1 MTKLTNEPSPDTLNA
16 WDRSHQL
23 HPWAAMDAWQESDYH
38 PIDSA
43 DGIYLWDADGKR
55 YIDGPG
61 GMWCV
66 QIGYG
71 RREMAEAISDQV
83 MKLPYTSP
91 WTTTTDPSTILAK
104 KIADRAPGDLNNV
117 FFTTGGSTAVDTALR
132 TMHFMNNALGR
143 HDKKIVIARE
153 KGYHGSTYLA
163 STVTGKERDKSRFDV
178 EKRLVR
184 FLPDINPYIRP
195 EGMSV
200 AEWCDV
206 KVADLENTIAE
217 VGAENIGAFI
227 AEPILCSGGV
237 IVPPE
242 GYHKRTLEICR
253 AHDILYISDEVVTAF
268 GRLGHWFAS
277 EDVFGITPDIITC
290 AKGLTSGYLPL
301 GACIISDAVMERMTG
316 PDENVLF
323 SNGYTYSGHP
333 VCCVAALKNI
343 EIIEREHILEHV
355 RAITPYFQKRLR
367 APGAVRHCRRR
378 SRDGAAGVH
387 SGPARHARNVAGGRA
402 QAGGVVGCGLR
413 KAGAVGAAF
422 DQYGGLFAAVDHHDR
437 AGGRDVRYPG
447 RSLGRGRG
455 ADDADVT
462 DVDFYSHWFELRS
475 DRVFAPGMQC
485 QVVSRC
491 AEIVSGAKTRID
503 RGGDQPGRFG
513 IADEGDAMSD
523 HARKRTTYRKGRV
536 RGYGG

>member
-1 MTKLTNEPSPDTLNA
+1 MTTLQRDLKNEPSAETLNE
-16 WDRSHQL
+16 WDRTHQL

-38 PIDSA
+38 PIERA
-43 DGIYLWDADGKR
+43 EGIYLWDADGKR

-71 RREMAEAISDQV
+71 RKEMASAISDQV
-83 MKLPYTSP
+83 LTLPYTSP
-91 WTTTTDPSTILAK
+91 WTTTTDPSTLLAK
-104 KIADRAPGDLNNV
+104 KIADLAPGDLNNV

-132 TMHFMNNALGR
+132 TMHFMNNALAR
-143 HDKKIVIARE
+143 TDKKIVIARE

-178 EKRLVR
+178 ESRLVR

-200 AEWCDV
+200 ADWCDA
-206 KVADLENTIAE
+206 KVADLESLIAE
-217 VGAENIGAFI
+217 VGPENVGAFI

-242 GYHKRTLEICR
+242 GYHRRTLEICR
-253 AHDILYISDEVVTAF
+253 KHDILYISDEVVTAF

-301 GACIISDAVMERMTG
+301 GACIISDSVMERMTG

-333 VCCVAALKNI
+333 VCCAAALKNI
-343 EIIEREHILEHV
+343 EIMERERILEHV
-355 RAITPYFQKRLR
+355 RQITPHFQERL
-367 APGAVRHCRRR
+367 
-378 SRDGAAGVH
+378 
-387 SGPARHARNVAGGRA
+387 HALDRYPI
-402 QAGGVVGCGLR
+402 VG
-413 KAGAVGAAF
+413 
-422 DQYGGLFAAVDHHDR
+422 
-437 AGGRDVRYPG
+437 DVRGMGLLGCIQGRPDTPG
-447 RSLGRGRG
+447 TSLAAERKLGALLDEACEKRGLLVRPLINM
-455 ADDADVT
+455 AVFSPPLVIT
-462 DVDFYSHWFELRS
+462 EEQVDEMYGILEEALEE
-475 DRVFAPGMQC
+475 
-485 QVVSRC
+485 VS
-491 AEIVSGAKTRID
+491 
-503 RGGDQPGRFG
+503 
-513 IADEGDAMSD
+513 
-523 HARKRTTYRKGRV
+523 ARMAG
-536 RGYGG
+536 